1 MKNNYIIIALL
12 LVVAHFNVNA
22 QLSLTHTSK
31 KKGLSINEFD
41 LEEDPIWFI
50 NALEAENVCDCSEN
64 ISFNYDSFI
73 TSAFLMERAMKAA
86 RKEWLSR
93 QENLVNEEIEKAFNT
108 DFPNYREARK
118 RLLKHQESTIVDHT
132 IVGVKDKYITKRNQK
147 RNYQETL
154 LKEIKLLNFRE
165 EELRRGVISSKYG
178 HLKLGAIPIKD
189 LNLNAV
195 LNEKRNRLSAFTT
208 NNIAL
213 KKEGNIANELAKINN
228 LPSGELNHGI
238 FELLYAKQ
246 NEYFSK
252 YNDWEQLNLTYV
264 YLLNFLHP
272 TRGPEIPNSITV
284 NGKVLYQQFFGRAD
298 FLEHLAINNYGGNV
312 SADNVSALLETI
324 SIDDML
330 ADTAVKNLGQRN
342 VDFLK
347 SRPKLLSEIR
357 EYFKVNDFSKISHDC
372 VNYLLN
378 QLQDGNSFAPNT
390 NLYQSSGAAL
400 LQNVSNP
407 NRALSF
413 NLNDQA
419 IKEGFTNF
427 GNVLSELFADGEN
440 VGYEGYIIRNIFIK
454 NGIYIPNHLSN
465 NWLGVVFNFDNISK
479 GKTIRINYLNN
490 LGYDLLS
497 LNILMNN
504 FLNNINRLPEVLLQQ
519 KRPNYFGQVV
529 RNPVGS
535 ASRIHENAVA
545 VLDSNGATIAFVTP
559 DEKVFFWTKT
569 SSAEGYF
576 NNTDNFS
583 YKNSYFFYVED
594 KYMRLQ
600 EPISWGI
607 HRSADDLGGFI
618 VDLVGHPNKTISD
631 FAKGMLK
638 IITLDFDL
646 EKTWNSIIN
655 ADLSDASYVVATL
668 ALGHLAG
675 PKGKGLIPASETPQF
690 QELLAQYAAKAKPG
704 RLTWPEL
711 LQLFKKARAFEELID
726 GHLKTI
732 YKISD
737 GYSVFNQVYLKYN
750 GVVSIVDNL
759 IYNNKTRQ
767 FILNETKYGIHNV
780 LTKNQKYIQDAIKA
794 GKKIEVRT
802 RKELKDINGN
812 IIAEVGDL
820 INITEILRGHSING
834 VIDLNTL
841 KTLWKK

>member
-22 QLSLTHTSK
+22 QLSPTHTSK

-312 SADNVSALLETI
+312 SADNVSTLLETI

-390 NLYQSSGAAL
+390 NLYLANGIKL
-400 LQNVSNP
+400 FQNATNP

-454 NGIYIPNHLSN
+454 NGIYIPSSVIDTWLGFGFTFVKNNGQTIKINFEGNFGELIWNQGSSINTYFSDLEEYYNTYFCNCRCSSSETGFTNNLEDNMEPKWGQLANKQDIIDEINSIQNLSTLSFENQILALESHFNKNISYRRVNGVLTIANPNDDVSKYIYTKVAGWLDFHHIFKLFKWARNKGPVNAILSAEFAELYQQFNGNYSAFSYEDFPSN
-465 NWLGVVFNFDNISK
+465 NVGVALFVRFGNELEQGSITWTDAINKALDEMMWVNPEDSPNFDYIPH
-479 GKTIRINYLNN
+479 IINGSYPKNFTYKPL
-490 LGYDLLS
+490 LGES
-497 LNILMNN
+497 LKNYHRNE
-504 FLNNINRLPEVLLQQ
+504 FCKRPYKEQNNIREAHEKFNR
-519 KRPNYFGQVV
+519 
-529 RNPVGS
+529 
-535 ASRIHENAVA
+535 
-545 VLDSNGATIAFVTP
+545 
-559 DEKVFFWTKT
+559 
-569 SSAEGYF
+569 
-576 NNTDNFS
+576 
-583 YKNSYFFYVED
+583 
-594 KYMRLQ
+594 
-600 EPISWGI
+600 
-607 HRSADDLGGFI
+607 
-618 VDLVGHPNKTISD
+618 
-631 FAKGMLK
+631 
-638 IITLDFDL
+638 
-646 EKTWNSIIN
+646 
-655 ADLSDASYVVATL
+655 
-668 ALGHLAG
+668 
-675 PKGKGLIPASETPQF
+675 
-690 QELLAQYAAKAKPG
+690 
-704 RLTWPEL
+704 
-711 LQLFKKARAFEELID
+711 
-726 GHLKTI
+726 
-732 YKISD
+732 
-737 GYSVFNQVYLKYN
+737 
-750 GVVSIVDNL
+750 
-759 IYNNKTRQ
+759 
-767 FILNETKYGIHNV
+767 
-780 LTKNQKYIQDAIKA
+780 
-794 GKKIEVRT
+794 
-802 RKELKDINGN
+802 
-812 IIAEVGDL
+812 
-820 INITEILRGHSING
+820 
-834 VIDLNTL
+834 
-841 KTLWKK
+841 

>member
-165 EELRRGVISSKYG
+165 EELRRGVISSRYG

-419 IKEGFTNF
+419 IREGFTNF

-454 NGIYIPNHLSN
+454 NGIYIPSFVIDT
-465 NWLGVVFNFDNISK
+465 WLGAGFNFENNPN
-479 GKTIRINYLNN
+479 GKIIRINYDNQNGAFLLSNNISTSKYFNN
-490 LGYDLLS
+490 L
-497 LNILMNN
+497 IQ
-504 FLNNINRLPEVLLQQ
+504 NINNRLGLDNRNKQYLFANPRIAFEYDKYLDNNTSTNSKLLLKEFEKVFLADCYGYSPNLMGLSGIRLYFYYETEKANLKTQHPDWSDRQIRNEVLLNMFQT
-519 KRPNYFGQVV
+519 G
-529 RNPVGS
+529 
-535 ASRIHENAVA
+535 
-545 VLDSNGATIAFVTP
+545 LDVI
-559 DEKVFFWTKT
+559 
-569 SSAEGYF
+569 
-576 NNTDNFS
+576 
-583 YKNSYFFYVED
+583 
-594 KYMRLQ
+594 
-600 EPISWGI
+600 
-607 HRSADDLGGFI
+607 
-618 VDLVGHPNKTISD
+618 
-631 FAKGMLK
+631 
-638 IITLDFDL
+638 
-646 EKTWNSIIN
+646 
-655 ADLSDASYVVATL
+655 
-668 ALGHLAG
+668 
-675 PKGKGLIPASETPQF
+675 GLIPAIGEISDLTNGVIYFVRGDNTNAALSFSATVPFAGWAATGAKLAIKATVVKGGSVVTAALPFIFRSNGLIDFGSRGALKKVINTLAGEEAHHILPWAKRFNEVIQKAANAGFHVNDAVNGIALKKFRKLIGEGLHGNHPKYDKFVEFRLQEFKNSFPNATPQ
-690 QELLAQYAAKAKPG
+690 QAKEF
-704 RLTWPEL
+704 LENNLIPEL
-711 LQLFKKARAFEELID
+711 LQWIQKA
-726 GHLKTI
+726 K
-732 YKISD
+732 
-737 GYSVFNQVYLKYN
+737 
-750 GVVSIVDNL
+750 
-759 IYNNKTRQ
+759 
-767 FILNETKYGIHNV
+767 
-780 LTKNQKYIQDAIKA
+780 
-794 GKKIEVRT
+794 
-802 RKELKDINGN
+802 
-812 IIAEVGDL
+812 
-820 INITEILRGHSING
+820 
-834 VIDLNTL
+834 DLNTHSL
-841 KTLWKK
+841 NEYFKQVVNPLFGI